1 MSGFMSSTTAL
12 KVFEVSDYKIDAEK
26 LRQHGFSD
34 APRPDGKRAGWVGL
48 GDPLD
53 TDFSFGIVH
62 GRFLAFSLRVDE
74 RKPSSAAIRIRLAEA
89 LKDEAAAH
97 DGKVAGKRKKEL
109 KESITAAVT
118 AKADFIPTLVDCILD
133 LDAKRLYVSSTSD
146 GLLGILLELFQ
157 MTFGV
162 TPQALVA
169 KADMGALFARIFRED
184 ITVDGVKVW
193 ADGYT
198 VSLSTPEQAEDK
210 AKVAVANSQG
220 AVATA
225 LEDGLHITK
234 MALKAD
240 GDGQEVGFT
249 LADDLAVSGLK
260 LPRGGKG
267 DEPDATFLLKADAC
281 ALAAKVVEA
290 LSK

>member
-1 MSGFMSSTTAL
+1 MSGFMSSSTAL
-12 KVFEVSDYKIDAEK
+12 KIFAVADYTIDAEK
-26 LRQHGFSD
+26 LRQYGFSD

-53 TDFSFGIVH
+53 TDFSFGIVQ
-62 GRFLAFSLRVDE
+62 GQFLTFSLRVDE
-74 RKPSSAAIRIRLAEA
+74 RKPSAAAIRIRLAEA
-89 LKDEAAAH
+89 LKEEAAAH

-109 KESITAAVT
+109 KESITATVT

-133 LDAKRLYVSSTSD
+133 LDAKRLYVSSTSES
-146 GLLGILLELFQ
+146 LLSILLDLFQ
-157 MTFGV
+157 KTFGV
-162 TPQALVA
+162 MPQALMP
-169 KADMGALFARIFRED
+169 KADMAALFARIFRED
-184 ITVDGVKVW
+184 ITVEGVAIY

-225 LEDGLHITK
+225 LDDGLHITK

-240 GDGQEVGFT
+240 ENGHEVTFT
-249 LADDLAVSGLK
+249 LADDLAVTGLK
-260 LPRGGKG
+260 LPKGEKG
-267 DEPDATFLLKADAC
+267 DDPDATFLLKADTC
-281 ALAAKVVEA
+281 AFGAKVVEA